1 MPNGEGSPPESA
13 RLQEASPRLPPVL
26 PEPERVALTLESSP
40 PFAEVYLEGEF
51 LGVTPLIHL
60 SLPAGEHRFS
70 LYHKGQQT
78 DTVLSLSPGKQTL
91 RMVLP
96 QGSAA

>member
-40 PFAEVYLEGEF
+40 PFAEVYVEGEF

-78 DTVLSLSPGKQTL
+78 DTVLSLSPGNQTL
-91 RMVLP
+91 RIVLP
-96 QGSAA
+96 